1 MCPILK
7 NMAKSDVA
15 SVDGGPDRHRFCG
28 RLHAGTYVWED
39 FTVPFKQTIRF
50 STAETAIV
58 RVTIPAGVTTAS
70 DRVPIICRIEQN
82 SPWLRPYMIVNNN
95 RAAFYYLGE
104 NGVVSIR
111 SEHLKAGPNEFLFG
125 DQTTTGDLIFIY
137 ELRFHSP

>member
-7 NMAKSDVA
+7 IWPNLMWRLWMVVLIVTA
-15 SVDGGPDRHRFCG
+15 SVVVS
-28 RLHAGTYVWED
+28 HAGTYVWED

-50 STAETAIV
+50 STAATAIV

-104 NGVVSIR
+104 NGIVSIR